1 MKTALSVCSEM
12 TTNPVYGKRIY
23 SCFQNPLFLF
33 FFNVGPYVQVLTIT
47 TVYSEKILLELHLST
62 ITIVCDLG
70 QIYILLIL
78 P

>member
-1 MKTALSVCSEM
+1 MFSKPSIS
-12 TTNPVYGKRIY
+12 
-23 SCFQNPLFLF
+23 F

-78 P
+78 PWYFFQADCFCGQDIVPG